1 MFARGILLHIFVM
14 ASFIIGA
21 LLISNKTRGF
31 GLSVGW
37 YFIGILFLQSIIVF
51 LTTAGFIGV
60 EAMCSDAGI
69 ISGSVAE
76 LGLYFLLL
84 VILVIASLWVLFGL
98 VRFRKAAVKTV
109 RLVI

>member
-1 MFARGILLHIFVM
+1 MLHIFVM

-60 EAMCSDAGI
+60 EAMCSDMGI

-84 VILVIASLWVLFGL
+84 VILVLASISVVIGL
-98 VRFRKAAVKTV
+98 VRFRRTAVKTV